1 MQPSLSNNNERLMH
15 KGGFTMRKFY
25 FWMFLGAMVVFV
37 SGFAWMDG
45 KNESKPTTKSAV
57 TATENSTANETLPAY
72 ETVTVFAGGT
82 VSGTVTYA
90 GTAPAPAKLQVTKDV
105 AVCGKEGHVDE
116 SLVVGANKGI
126 KDVVVSIKGIKQGKA
141 MEALGASF
149 VLDQKVCA
157 YRPHV
162 VIVPVNKP
170 LKILNSDG
178 ILHNIHTYGKKN
190 PAKNIAQPKFKKEL
204 TETFAQPEAIPVKCD
219 VHGWMSAW
227 IIVAEHP
234 YYAVTG
240 ADGKF
245 TIADVPAGTYTVE
258 FWQEKLGTQTKQVT
272 VAASGT
278 ATLDFAYPAK

>member
-1 MQPSLSNNNERLMH
+1 MY
-15 KGGFTMRKFY
+15 KGGFDMRKLY
-25 FWMFLGAMVVFV
+25 ALLFLGAMVVFAF
-37 SGFAWMDG
+37 GFAKLDG
-45 KNESKPTTKSAV
+45 KSAGKPATK
-57 TATENSTANETLPAY
+57 TAMVEMANPTGNGVSEASPNYT
-72 ETVTVFAGGT
+72 TVTVVAGGT
-82 VSGTVTYA
+82 VSGTITYA

-116 SLVVGANKGI
+116 SLVVSANKGI
-126 KDVVVSIKGIKQGKA
+126 KDVVVSIKGVKQGKA
-141 MEALGASF
+141 MDALGASF

-157 YRPHV
+157 YKPHV

-234 YYAVTG
+234 YYTVTD

>member
-1 MQPSLSNNNERLMH
+1 
-15 KGGFTMRKFY
+15 
-25 FWMFLGAMVVFV
+25 MFLAAMVILV

-45 KNESKPTTKSAV
+45 KNESKTAANSAAV
-57 TATENSTANETLPAY
+57 AAENSGASEMSPAY
-72 ETVTVFAGGT
+72 TAFTVVAGGT
-82 VSGTVTYA
+82 VSGAVTYA

-126 KDVVVSIKGIKQGKA
+126 KDVVVSIKGVKQGKS
-141 MEALGASF
+141 MDALGASF
-149 VLDQKVCA
+149 VLDQKVCV

-162 VIVPVNKP
+162 VLVPVNKP

-190 PAKNIAQPKFKKEL
+190 PAKNIAQPKFKKEI
-204 TETFAQPEAIPVKCD
+204 TETFAQPEVIPVKCD

-227 IIVAEHP
+227 IVVVDHP
-234 YYAVTG
+234 YYAVTD

-258 FWQEKLGTQTKQVT
+258 YWQEKLGTQTKQVT
-272 VAASGT
+272 VAATGT
-278 ATLDFAYPAK
+278 AAADLVFPAK

>member
-1 MQPSLSNNNERLMH
+1 
-15 KGGFTMRKFY
+15 MRKFY
-25 FWMFLGAMVVFV
+25 ALLFLGAMGIFAF
-37 SGFAWMDG
+37 GFAKFDG
-45 KNESKPTTKSAV
+45 KNANKSATKTTTV
-57 TATENSTANETLPAY
+57 ETASSASEGTNEASPTY
-72 ETVTVFAGGT
+72 TTVTVVAGGT

-105 AVCGKEGHVDE
+105 AICGKEGHIDE
-116 SLVVGANKGI
+116 SLVVGEKKGI
-126 KDVVVSIKGIKQGKA
+126 KDVVVSIKGVKQGKA
-141 MEALGASF
+141 MDALGDSF

-157 YRPHV
+157 YKPHV

-170 LKILNSDG
+170 LKILNNDG

-190 PAKNIAQPKFKKEL
+190 PAKNIAQPKFKKEI
-204 TETFAQPEAIPVKCD
+204 TETFTQPEAIPVKCD

-234 YYAVTG
+234 YYTVTD

-272 VAASGT
+272 VAASGA

>member
-1 MQPSLSNNNERLMH
+1 
-15 KGGFTMRKFY
+15 MRKLY
-25 FWMFLGAMVVFV
+25 VLLFLGAMVVFAF
-37 SGFAWMDG
+37 GFAKFDG
-45 KNESKPTTKSAV
+45 KNANKPAAK
-57 TATENSTANETLPAY
+57 TATVEMASPAGNGANEISPAY
-72 ETVTVFAGGT
+72 TTVTVVAGGT
-82 VSGTVTYA
+82 VSGTITYA

-126 KDVVVSIKGIKQGKA
+126 KDVVVSIKGVKQGKA
-141 MEALGASF
+141 MDALGASF

-162 VIVPVNKP
+162 VVVPVNKP
-170 LKILNSDG
+170 LKIVNSDG

-204 TETFAQPEAIPVKCD
+204 TETFAQPEVIPVKCD

-227 IIVAEHP
+227 IVVAEHP
-234 YYAVTG
+234 YYTVTG

>member
-1 MQPSLSNNNERLMH
+1 
-15 KGGFTMRKFY
+15 MRKFY
-25 FWMFLGAMVVFV
+25 ASLFLGATLVFAF
-37 SGFAWMDG
+37 GFAKFDS
-45 KNESKPTTKSAV
+45 NNAEKPAAKSVAMEIGNPAALGASAMETAYTTV
-57 TATENSTANETLPAY
+57 TAMAS
-72 ETVTVFAGGT
+72 GT
-82 VSGTVTYA
+82 VAGTVTYA

-126 KDVVVSIKGIKQGKA
+126 KDVVVSIKGIKSGKSLD
-141 MEALGASF
+141 ALGAEF

-162 VIVPVNKP
+162 VIVPVGKP

-204 TETFAQPEAIPVKCD
+204 TETFTQPEIVPVKCD

-227 IIVAEHP
+227 IVVAEHP
-234 YYAVTG
+234 YYAVTD
-240 ADGKF
+240 ASGKF
-245 TIADVPAGTYTVE
+245 SIADVPAGTYTVE
-258 FWQEKLGTQTKQVT
+258 FWQEKLGMQTKQVT

-278 ATLDFAYPAK
+278 TAADFTYPAK

>member
-1 MQPSLSNNNERLMH
+1 
-15 KGGFTMRKFY
+15 MRKLY
-25 FWMFLGAMVVFV
+25 VLLFLSAMVVFAF
-37 SGFAWMDG
+37 GFAKFDG
-45 KNESKPTTKSAV
+45 KNANTLAAK
-57 TATENSTANETLPAY
+57 TATVEMTSPTGNGASEASPTYT
-72 ETVTVFAGGT
+72 TVTVVAGGT
-82 VSGTVTYA
+82 VSGTITYA

-105 AVCGKEGHVDE
+105 AVCGKEGHIDE
-116 SLVVGANKGI
+116 SLVVGAKKGV
-126 KDVVVSIKGIKQGKA
+126 KDVVVSIKGVTQGKA
-141 MEALGASF
+141 MDALGTSF
-149 VLDQKVCA
+149 VLDQKVCT
-157 YRPHV
+157 YKPHV

-234 YYAVTG
+234 YYTVTD

-258 FWQEKLGTQTKQVT
+258 FRQEKLGTQTKQVT

>member
-1 MQPSLSNNNERLMH
+1 MY
-15 KGGFTMRKFY
+15 KGGFDMRKLY
-25 FWMFLGAMVVFV
+25 AWLFLGAVVVFAF
-37 SGFAWMDG
+37 GFAKFDG
-45 KNESKPTTKSAV
+45 KNTDKPAAK
-57 TATENSTANETLPAY
+57 TATVEMVNPAGSGASSPSPAY
-72 ETVTVFAGGT
+72 TTITVVAGGT

-126 KDVVVSIKGIKQGKA
+126 KDVVVSIKDVKQGKA

-157 YRPHV
+157 YKPHV

-170 LKILNSDG
+170 LEILNSDG

-190 PAKNIAQPKFKKEL
+190 PAKNIAQPKFKKKL
-204 TETFAQPEAIPVKCD
+204 TEIFAQPEAIPVKCD

-227 IIVAEHP
+227 IVVAEHP
-234 YYAVTG
+234 YYTVTG

-258 FWQEKLGTQTKQVT
+258 FWQEKLGTQTKQVN

-278 ATLDFAYPAK
+278 ATLDFSYPAK

>member
-1 MQPSLSNNNERLMH
+1 
-15 KGGFTMRKFY
+15 MRKFY

-45 KNESKPTTKSAV
+45 KNESKPTAKSAMIV
-57 TATENSTANETLPAY
+57 TENSTASEMLPAY
-72 ETVTVFAGGT
+72 ETITVVAGGT
-82 VSGTVTYA
+82 VSGTITYA

-105 AVCGKEGHVDE
+105 AICGKEGHVDE

-126 KDVVVSIKGIKQGKA
+126 KDVVVSIKGVKQGKT
-141 MEALGASF
+141 MDALGASF

-157 YRPHV
+157 YKPHV

-170 LKILNSDG
+170 LEILNSDG

-190 PAKNIAQPKFKKEL
+190 PAKNIAQPKFRQKL
-204 TETFAQPEAIPVKCD
+204 YETFTQPEVIPVKCD

-234 YYAVTG
+234 YYTVTG

>member
-1 MQPSLSNNNERLMH
+1 MLVSN
-15 KGGFTMRKFY
+15 Y
-25 FWMFLGAMVVFV
+25 
-37 SGFAWMDG
+37 
-45 KNESKPTTKSAV
+45 
-57 TATENSTANETLPAY
+57 TE
-72 ETVTVFAGGT
+72 VTVVNGAT

-90 GTAPAPAKLQVTKDV
+90 GTPLTPAKLQVTKDV
-105 AVCGKEGHVDE
+105 AVCGKEGHIDE
-116 SLVVGANKGI
+116 SLLVGANKGI
-126 KDVVVSIKGIKQGKA
+126 QNVVVSIKNVAKGKA
-141 MEALGASF
+141 LDALGTDF
-149 VLDQKVCA
+149 VIDQKVCA

-162 VIVPVNKP
+162 VLVAVNKP
-170 LKILNSDG
+170 LRILNSDG

>member
-1 MQPSLSNNNERLMH
+1 
-15 KGGFTMRKFY
+15 MRKFY

-45 KNESKPTTKSAV
+45 KNESKLTAKSAV
-57 TATENSTANETLPAY
+57 IAAENSTAGEMLPAY
-72 ETVTVFAGGT
+72 ETVTVVAGGT

-90 GTAPAPAKLQVTKDV
+90 GTAPAPAKLQVAKDV

-126 KDVVVSIKGIKQGKA
+126 KDVVVSIKGVAPGKS
-141 MEALGASF
+141 MDALGASF

-157 YRPHV
+157 YKPHV

-204 TETFAQPEAIPVKCD
+204 TETFTQPEVIPVKCD

-227 IIVAEHP
+227 IVVADHP
-234 YYAVTG
+234 YYTVTD
-240 ADGKF
+240 ANGKF
-245 TIADVPAGTYTVE
+245 TIADVPAGTYSVE

-272 VAASGT
+272 VAASGVT
-278 ATLDFAYPAK
+278 TLDFAYPAK